1 VWALRNET
9 GAVAPLEGLPEQKM
23 NEIFDPLNLLLL
35 GLAVFIL
42 FRLRSVLGKR
52 TGEERPPFDP
62 YSKSERSNGQDNVIP
77 LPNQGQQSEDGYDD
91 EPAARHRDG
100 GEVVIDKMAPAGS
113 ALNNALKQILSA
125 DRSFEP
131 EPFLQGA
138 RAAYEMIV
146 MAFADGDKKALK
158 NLLSRDVYD
167 GFSAAIDD
175 REKRGE
181 TIESTFVGID
191 KAEIVEAALK
201 GTTAQVTVKIHSQ
214 LISATRDKGGEV
226 VDGDPSKVT
235 EVIDIWTFA
244 RDTAS
249 RDPNWKLVAT
259 ESAE

>member
-1 VWALRNET
+1 
-9 GAVAPLEGLPEQKM
+9 M
-23 NEIFDPLNLLLL
+23 NEIFDPLNLLLM

-52 TGEERPPFDP
+52 TGSERPPFDP
-62 YSKSERSNGQDNVIP
+62 YSKQEQTKDQPNGQDNVIP
-77 LPNQGQQSEDGYDD
+77 LPNQTADAPEDVAEAPASDD
-91 EPAARHRDG
+91 
-100 GEVVIDKMAPAGS
+100 VVIDKVAPAGS
-113 ALNNALKQILSA
+113 ALNSALKQILSV

-131 EPFLQGA
+131 EPFLEGA

-158 NLLSRDVYD
+158 NLLSGDVYE
-167 GFSAAIDD
+167 GFVSAIDD

-201 GTTAQVTVKIHSQ
+201 DTTARVTVKIHSQ
-214 LISATRDKGGEV
+214 LISATRDKSGDV
-226 VDGDPSKVT
+226 VDGDPAKVT
-235 EVIDIWTFA
+235 EVVDIWTFA
-244 RDTAS
+244 RDTHS

>member
-1 VWALRNET
+1 
-9 GAVAPLEGLPEQKM
+9 M
-23 NEIFDPLNLLLL
+23 NEIFDPLNLLLM

-52 TGEERPPFDP
+52 TGNERPPFDP
-62 YSKSERSNGQDNVIP
+62 YSKPDQPGDRNSANGQDNVIP
-77 LPNQGQQSEDGYDD
+77 LPNQAGQEVEPDEDRG
-91 EPAARHRDG
+91 PG
-100 GEVVIDKMAPAGS
+100 GEVVIDKVAPAGS
-113 ALNNALKQILSA
+113 ALNSALRQILSV

-158 NLLSRDVYD
+158 NLLSRDVYE
-167 GFSAAIDD
+167 GFVAAIDE

-181 TIESTFVGID
+181 TIDSTFVGID

-201 GTTAQVTVKIHSQ
+201 GSTAQVTVKIHSQ
-214 LISATRDKGGEV
+214 LISATRDKAGEI

-235 EVIDIWTFA
+235 EVVDIWTFA
-244 RDTAS
+244 RDTSS

-259 ESAE
+259 ESAD

>member
-1 VWALRNET
+1 
-9 GAVAPLEGLPEQKM
+9 M
-23 NEIFDPLNLLLL
+23 

-52 TGEERPPFDP
+52 TGNERPPFDP
-62 YSKSERSNGQDNVIP
+62 YSKPDQPRERKNGNDQDNVIP
-77 LPNQGQQSEDGYDD
+77 MPNQTTPEA
-91 EPAARHRDG
+91 EPVEESGRG
-100 GEVVIDKMAPAGS
+100 GDVVIDKVAPAGS
-113 ALNNALKQILSA
+113 ALNSALKQILSV

-131 EPFLQGA
+131 EPFLEGA

-158 NLLSRDVYD
+158 NLLSREVYE
-167 GFSAAIDD
+167 GFVTAIDD

-201 GTTAQVTVKIHSQ
+201 NSTAQVTVKIHSQ
-214 LISATRDKGGEV
+214 LISATRDKAGEV
-226 VDGDPSKVT
+226 VDGDPAKVS

-244 RDTAS
+244 RDTTS

>member
-1 VWALRNET
+1 
-9 GAVAPLEGLPEQKM
+9 M
-23 NEIFDPLNLLLL
+23 NEIFDPLNLLLM

-52 TGEERPPFDP
+52 TGNERPPFDP
-62 YSKSERSNGQDNVIP
+62 YSKPENPNEQSNDQDNVIQMP
-77 LPNQGQQSEDGYDD
+77 GQTAPQPDVPQE
-91 EPAARHRDG
+91 AAPDND
-100 GEVVIDKMAPAGS
+100 VVIDKVAPEGS
-113 ALNNALKQILSA
+113 ALNSALKQILSV
-125 DRSFEP
+125 DQSFEP

-146 MAFADGDKKALK
+146 MAFAEGDKKALK
-158 NLLSRDVYD
+158 NLLSKDVYE
-167 GFSAAIDD
+167 GFVSAIED
-175 REKRGE
+175 RERRGE

-214 LISATRDKGGEV
+214 LISATRDKNGDV
-226 VDGDPSKVT
+226 VDGDPAKVS
-235 EVIDIWTFA
+235 EVVDIWTFA
-244 RDTAS
+244 RDTSS

>member
-1 VWALRNET
+1 
-9 GAVAPLEGLPEQKM
+9 M
-23 NEIFDPLNLLLL
+23 NEIFDPLNLLLM

-52 TGEERPPFDP
+52 TGNERPPFDP
-62 YSKSERSNGQDNVIP
+62 YSKPEQNNDHNTANGQDNVIP
-77 LPNQGQQSEDGYDD
+77 LPNQTSQDP
-91 EPAARHRDG
+91 EPVEQPGPG
-100 GEVVIDKMAPAGS
+100 GDVVIDKVAPAGS
-113 ALNNALKQILSA
+113 ALNSALKQILSV

-131 EPFLQGA
+131 GPFIEGA

-158 NLLSRDVYD
+158 NLLSPEVYE
-167 GFSAAIDD
+167 GFVAAIEE

-181 TIESTFVGID
+181 SIDSTFVGID

-201 GTTAQVTVKIHSQ
+201 GSIAQVTVKIHSQ
-214 LISATRDKGGEV
+214 LISATRDKSGEV

-235 EVIDIWTFA
+235 EVVDIWTFA
-244 RDTAS
+244 RDTNS

>member
-1 VWALRNET
+1 
-9 GAVAPLEGLPEQKM
+9 M

-62 YSKSERSNGQDNVIP
+62 YSKPEQQNGQANGQDNVIP
-77 LPNQGQQSEDGYDD
+77 LPHQGQESPDGYDD
-91 EPAARHRDG
+91 MAPARQEED
-100 GEVVIDKMAPAGS
+100 GEVVIDKVAPAGS
-113 ALNNALKQILSA
+113 ALNNALKQILSV

-138 RAAYEMIV
+138 KAAYEMIV

-158 NLLSRDVYD
+158 NLLSRDVFE

-201 GTTAQVTVKIHSQ
+201 DTTAQVTVRIHSQ

-226 VDGDPSKVT
+226 VDGDPAKVT

-244 RDTAS
+244 RDTAT

>member
-1 VWALRNET
+1 
-9 GAVAPLEGLPEQKM
+9 M
-23 NEIFDPLNLLLL
+23 NEIFDPLNLLLM

-52 TGEERPPFDP
+52 TGNERPPFDP
-62 YSKSERSNGQDNVIP
+62 YSKPDQPRERKNGNDQDNVIP
-77 LPNQGQQSEDGYDD
+77 LPNQPMQDAETVEDTGRGDD
-91 EPAARHRDG
+91 I
-100 GEVVIDKMAPAGS
+100 VIDKVAPAGS
-113 ALNNALKQILSA
+113 ALNSALKQILSV

-131 EPFLQGA
+131 EPFLEGA

-158 NLLSRDVYD
+158 NLLSPEVYE
-167 GFSAAIDD
+167 GFVAAIDE

-201 GTTAQVTVKIHSQ
+201 NSTAQVTVKIHSQ
-214 LISATRDKGGEV
+214 LISATRDKNGEV
-226 VDGDPSKVT
+226 VDGDPAKVS

-244 RDTAS
+244 RDTTS

>member
-1 VWALRNET
+1 
-9 GAVAPLEGLPEQKM
+9 M

-62 YSKSERSNGQDNVIP
+62 YSKPEQPNGQANGQDNVIP
-77 LPNQGQQSEDGYDD
+77 LPNQGQQSPDDYDDMGAARQEEDG
-91 EPAARHRDG
+91 
-100 GEVVIDKMAPAGS
+100 EVIIDKVAPAGT
-113 ALNNALKQILSA
+113 ALNSALKQILSA

-131 EPFLQGA
+131 EPFIQGA
-138 RAAYEMIV
+138 KAAYEMIV

-175 REKRGE
+175 RVKRGE

-226 VDGDPSKVT
+226 VDGDPAKVT

>member
-1 VWALRNET
+1 
-9 GAVAPLEGLPEQKM
+9 M
-23 NEIFDPLNLLLL
+23 NEIFDPLNLVLM

-62 YSKSERSNGQDNVIP
+62 YSKPDQSNEQSNGQDNVIP
-77 LPNQGQQSEDGYDD
+77 LPNQGGQASEDYEGMSP
-91 EPAARHRDG
+91 EQREEN
-100 GEVVIDKMAPAGS
+100 GEIVIDKVAPAGS
-113 ALNNALKQILSA
+113 ALNNALKQILSV

-138 RAAYEMIV
+138 KGAYEMIV

-158 NLLSRDVYD
+158 NLLSRDVYE
-167 GFSAAIDD
+167 GFSAAIED
-175 REKRGE
+175 RETRGE
-181 TIESTFVGID
+181 TIDSTFVGID

-201 GTTAQVTVKIHSQ
+201 DATAQVTVKIHSQ
-214 LISATRDKGGEV
+214 LISATRDKAGEV
-226 VDGDPSKVT
+226 VDGDPAKVT
-235 EVIDIWTFA
+235 DVVDIWTFA
-244 RDTAS
+244 RDTSS

>member
-1 VWALRNET
+1 
-9 GAVAPLEGLPEQKM
+9 M

-52 TGEERPPFDP
+52 TGNERPPFDP
-62 YSKSERSNGQDNVIP
+62 YSKQDQPRDRANGNGNGNGQDNVIP
-77 LPNQGQQSEDGYDD
+77 LPNQTTDQP
-91 EPAARHRDG
+91 EPIETHGSG
-100 GEVVIDKMAPAGS
+100 GNVVIDKVAPAGS
-113 ALNNALKQILSA
+113 ALNSALKQILSV

-131 EPFLQGA
+131 EPFLEGA
-138 RAAYEMIV
+138 QAAYEMIV

-158 NLLSRDVYD
+158 NLLSREVYE
-167 GFSAAIDD
+167 GFVAAIDE

-201 GTTAQVTVKIHSQ
+201 GSTAQVTVKIHSQ
-214 LISATRDKGGEV
+214 LISATRNKAGEV
-226 VDGDPSKVT
+226 VDGDPSKVS

-244 RDTAS
+244 RDTTS

-259 ESAE
+259 ESVD

>member
-1 VWALRNET
+1 
-9 GAVAPLEGLPEQKM
+9 M
-23 NEIFDPLNLLLL
+23 NEIFDVYNIIFLA
-35 GLAVFIL
+35 LAVFII

-52 TGEERPPFDP
+52 TGNERPPFDP
-62 YSKSERSNGQDNVIP
+62 YSKSDRQDQDAGPAGDADSDDNVIP
-77 LPNQGQQSEDGYDD
+77 LPGQNAPQSERLDQGQSDD
-91 EPAARHRDG
+91 
-100 GEVVIDKMAPAGS
+100 VVIEKVAPAGS
-113 ALNNALKQILSA
+113 ALNEALRQILSA

-131 EPFLQGA
+131 GPFVEGA
-138 RAAYEMIV
+138 KSAYEMIV
-146 MAFADGDKKALK
+146 MAFADGDRKALK
-158 NLLSRDVYD
+158 SLLSKDVYE
-167 GFSAAIDD
+167 GFVSAIDD

-201 GTTAQVTVKIHSQ
+201 GTQAQVTVKVQSQ
-214 LISATRDKGGEV
+214 LISATRDNSGEI

-244 RDTAS
+244 RDTSS

>member
-1 VWALRNET
+1 
-9 GAVAPLEGLPEQKM
+9 M
-23 NEIFDPLNLLLL
+23 NEFFDPLNLLLM

-52 TGEERPPFDP
+52 TGSERPPFDP
-62 YSKSERSNGQDNVIP
+62 YSKPDQTKGPTNGQANGPDNVIP
-77 LPNQGQQSEDGYDD
+77 LPNQGAQDGDQFEGAGPARRDTNED
-91 EPAARHRDG
+91 
-100 GEVVIDKMAPAGS
+100 VVIDKMAPAGS
-113 ALNNALKQILSA
+113 ALNGALKQILSV

-131 EPFLQGA
+131 EQFLQGA

-146 MAFADGDKKALK
+146 MAFADGDRRALK
-158 NLLSRDVYD
+158 NLLSSEVYE
-167 GFSAAIDD
+167 GFSAVIDD

-181 TIESTFVGID
+181 KIDSTFVGID

-201 GTTAQVTVKIHSQ
+201 GTMARVTVKIHSQ
-214 LISATRDKGGEV
+214 LISATRDSADEI
-226 VDGDPSKVT
+226 VDGDPAKVT

-249 RDPNWKLVAT
+249 RDPNWRLVAT

>member
-1 VWALRNET
+1 
-9 GAVAPLEGLPEQKM
+9 M

-52 TGEERPPFDP
+52 TGNERPPFDP
-62 YSKSERSNGQDNVIP
+62 YSKPEQTNEQANGQDNVIP
-77 LPNQGQQSEDGYDD
+77 LPNQSDHPAEMAQEQAQSGD
-91 EPAARHRDG
+91 
-100 GEVVIDKMAPAGS
+100 VVIDKVAPEGS
-113 ALNNALKQILSA
+113 ALNSALKQILSV

-131 EPFLQGA
+131 QEFLQGA

-158 NLLSRDVYD
+158 NLLSRDVYE
-167 GFSAAIDD
+167 GFVGAIED

-201 GTTAQVTVKIHSQ
+201 GSTAQVTVKIHSQ
-214 LISATRDKGGEV
+214 LISATRDKAGEV
-226 VDGDPSKVT
+226 VDGDPAKVT
-235 EVIDIWTFA
+235 EVVDIWTFA
-244 RDTAS
+244 RDTTS

>member
-1 VWALRNET
+1 
-9 GAVAPLEGLPEQKM
+9 M
-23 NEIFDPLNLLLL
+23 NEIFDPVTLLLM

-42 FRLRSVLGKR
+42 FKLRSVLGKR
-52 TGEERPPFDP
+52 TGSERPPFDP
-62 YSKSERSNGQDNVIP
+62 YSKPEQPKGKPNGQDNVIP
-77 LPNQGQQSEDGYDD
+77 LPNQTSEQSDALD
-91 EPAARHRDG
+91 AAGPG
-100 GEVVIDKMAPAGS
+100 GDVVIDKVAPAGS
-113 ALNNALKQILSA
+113 ALNSALKQILSV

-158 NLLSRDVYD
+158 NLLSGDVYE
-167 GFSAAIDD
+167 GFVSAIDD

-201 GTTAQVTVKIHSQ
+201 GSTAQVTVKIHSQ
-214 LISATRDKGGEV
+214 LISATRDKAGEV

-244 RDTAS
+244 RDTSA

>member
-1 VWALRNET
+1 
-9 GAVAPLEGLPEQKM
+9 M
-23 NEIFDPLNLLLL
+23 NEIFDPLNLVLM

-52 TGEERPPFDP
+52 TGDERPPFDP
-62 YSKSERSNGQDNVIP
+62 YSKPDQTNGQANGQDNIIP
-77 LPNQGQQSEDGYDD
+77 LPNQGGQASDGYEDIHAEQREEDG
-91 EPAARHRDG
+91 EI
-100 GEVVIDKMAPAGS
+100 VIDKVAPAGS
-113 ALNNALKQILSA
+113 ALNNALKQILSV

-131 EPFLQGA
+131 EQFVEGA
-138 RAAYEMIV
+138 QSAYEMIV
-146 MAFADGDKKALK
+146 MAFAEGDKNSLK
-158 NLLSRDVYD
+158 NLLSSDVFE

-175 REKRGE
+175 RESRNE

-201 GTTAQVTVKIHSQ
+201 GTTSQVTVKIHSQ
-214 LISATRDKGGEV
+214 LISATRDKDGEV
-226 VDGDPSKVT
+226 VDGDPAKVT

-244 RDTAS
+244 RDTTS

>member
-1 VWALRNET
+1 
-9 GAVAPLEGLPEQKM
+9 M
-23 NEIFDPLNLLLL
+23 NEIFDPLNLLLM

-52 TGEERPPFDP
+52 TGSERPPFDP
-62 YSKSERSNGQDNVIP
+62 YSKPEQTNEQSNGQDNVIP
-77 LPNQGQQSEDGYDD
+77 LPNQTDQQPETVAQ
-91 EPAARHRDG
+91 PAQTGD
-100 GEVVIDKMAPAGS
+100 VVIDKVAPEGS
-113 ALNNALKQILSA
+113 ALNSALKQILSV

-131 EPFLQGA
+131 EEFLQGA

-158 NLLSRDVYD
+158 NLLSREVYE
-167 GFSAAIDD
+167 GFVTAIED

-181 TIESTFVGID
+181 HIESTFVGID

-201 GTTAQVTVKIHSQ
+201 GSTAQVTVKIHSQ
-214 LISATRDKGGEV
+214 LISATKDKAGEV
-226 VDGDPSKVT
+226 VDGDPAKVT
-235 EVIDIWTFA
+235 EVVDIWTFA
-244 RDTAS
+244 RDTES

>member
-1 VWALRNET
+1 
-9 GAVAPLEGLPEQKM
+9 M

-62 YSKSERSNGQDNVIP
+62 YSKSEQQNGQANGQDNVIP
-77 LPNQGQQSEDGYDD
+77 LPHQGQQSPDGYDD
-91 EPAARHRDG
+91 MAPARQEED
-100 GEVVIDKMAPAGS
+100 GEVVIDKVAPAGS
-113 ALNNALKQILSA
+113 ALNNALKQILSV

-131 EPFLQGA
+131 EPFIQGA
-138 RAAYEMIV
+138 KAAYEMIV

-158 NLLSRDVYD
+158 NLLSRDVFE

-201 GTTAQVTVKIHSQ
+201 DTTAQVTVRIHSQ

-226 VDGDPSKVT
+226 VDGDPAKVT

-244 RDTAS
+244 RDTAT